1 VEVAEMVE
9 IGPVLPNLPNGEVVA
24 EDGAETIL
32 AEAKAEQAEAA
43 CTAEAAE
50 ELDAE
55 STLPQPTS
63 AALTEALAA
72 VMLTQAV

>member
-1 VEVAEMVE
+1 VVTE
-9 IGPVLPNLPNGEVVA
+9 LLQLLQPNGEVVA

>member
-9 IGPVLPNLPNGEVVA
+9 IGPVLPNLPNGEVAV

-32 AEAKAEQAEAA
+32 ADLKAEQAEVV
-43 CTAEAAE
+43 CTAVAAE

-63 AALTEALAA
+63 AALTEALVV